1 MMRAGLPSAS
11 GLQITHAHLSVTV
24 IKSSCYSQSLSYLT
38 LTVFNIDKSSPLPES
53 GDFLGF
59 HDFISPGFPLS
70 SLVTHSF
77 APPCSSI
84 FTKSLS
90 ATVP

>member
-11 GLQITHAHLSVTV
+11 GLQVTHAYLSLTV
-24 IKSSCYSQSLSYLT
+24 IKSSYFQSLSYLT
-38 LTVFNIDKSSPLPES
+38 LAALNIDKSSLLPES

-59 HDFISPGFPLS
+59 HDSISPGFPPS

-77 APPCSSI
+77 APSCSSI
-84 FTKSLS
+84 STKSLS